1 MGQEELIY
9 NKVMQKIKI
18 GDKFTLDS
26 SDEYTNL
33 SMKQWDSQKKQV
45 ISEIE
50 DQMIAILDKAE
61 PKPVIKEKA
70 PKASKQYKEPKQT
83 NKR

>member
-1 MGQEELIY
+1 MEQYVKYTIMGQEELIY

-33 SMKQWDSQKKQV
+33 SMKQWDSQKK
-45 ISEIE
+45 
-50 DQMIAILDKAE
+50 
-61 PKPVIKEKA
+61 
-70 PKASKQYKEPKQT
+70 
-83 NKR
+83 